1 MKPEL
6 EALARRAVACSRW
19 RWMPGMLIADNGAGI
34 RFLWED
40 DRYLHGMA
48 AEVGGLWM
56 RMGKDRERLP
66 DLTDAATLG
75 CLLALVREAYG
86 SPALY
91 CRLSSTTRASDGI
104 RAWEVM
110 GWLDPDRSPHGR
122 GGSFRGWG
130 YASEAEALV
139 ATLEA
144 AP

>member
-1 MKPEL
+1 MRPEH

-66 DLTDAATLG
+66 DLTDPATLG
-75 CLLALVREAYG
+75 CLIELARRGHGPTTTAIASLDPNTGAVTDWYVGNNERVICYADDEIEAYV
-86 SPALY
+86 SA
-91 CRLSSTTRASDGI
+91 
-104 RAWEVM
+104 
-110 GWLDPDRSPHGR
+110 
-122 GGSFRGWG
+122 
-130 YASEAEALV
+130 
-139 ATLEA
+139 LEA